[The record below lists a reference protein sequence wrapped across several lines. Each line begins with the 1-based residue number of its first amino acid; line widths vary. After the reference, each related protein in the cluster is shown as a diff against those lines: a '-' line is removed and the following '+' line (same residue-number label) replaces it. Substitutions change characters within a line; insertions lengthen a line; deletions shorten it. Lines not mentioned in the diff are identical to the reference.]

1 MATAKVSTRC
11 GVGLRRMRAAL
22 SLFKELIQDA
32 QSEEIKTDPI
42 SGAGVVI
49 PRLNHKFP
57 PLAPPSAWKSAQ
69 VTIIRFYFVIYAQR
83 LPDKHGRSELE
94 RS

>member
-32 QSEEIKTDPI
+32 QSEEIKTDLI

-49 PRLNHKFP
+49 PRLNGRP
-57 PLAPPSAWKSAQ
+57 PLPGN
-69 VTIIRFYFVIYAQR
+69 
-83 LPDKHGRSELE
+83 LPQLLLYDFIL
-94 RS
+94 